1 MNPQEAPHIRPYI
14 TELMSLC
21 ATKVE
26 EFRLLG
32 YEEVNLDDVWRFVC
46 AKLPNDAP
54 IHRIVDFILSI
65 RVMDFMNYQTIEAFR
80 GEL

>member
-1 MNPQEAPHIRPYI
+1 MNPVEETQIRPYMK
-14 TELMSLC
+14 ELLSLC

-32 YEEVNLDDVWRFVC
+32 YEEAKLEQVWSFVC
-46 AKLPNDAP
+46 AKLPADTP
-54 IHRIVDFILSI
+54 IHRMVDFILSI
-65 RVMDFMNYQTIEAFR
+65 RVMDFMNYQTIEAYK